1 MNAGRQRYLTSVGLS
16 MLVTIALFWL
26 MNYLITHGMEAITEE
41 VAGDAIDFTRV
52 DRDESVNTK
61 DRDLRDRPD
70 KPDVPPPPPPMN
82 LSANTAPDSGGV
94 NINAP
99 ALYNL
104 NLDRSGLNA
113 PTDGDAIPL
122 VRVPPQYPQR
132 ANSRGIEG
140 WVQLEFTITE
150 SGAVTDIVV
159 VAAEPS
165 GYFERA
171 ASRALSRWKYKPK
184 IIDGRPARRYN
195 NQVVITFELENT

>member
-1 MNAGRQRYLTSVGLS
+1 MNAGRQRYLKSVGLS

-61 DRDLRDRPD
+61 DRDLPDRPD

-82 LSANTAPDSGGV
+82 LNANTAPDSGGV

-184 IIDGRPARRYN
+184 IIDGRPARR
-195 NQVVITFELENT
+195 

>member
-61 DRDLRDRPD
+61 DRDLPDRPD

-82 LSANTAPDSGGV
+82 LNANTAPDSGGV

-150 SGAVTDIVV
+150 VGAVTDIVV

>member
-1 MNAGRQRYLTSVGLS
+1 

-61 DRDLRDRPD
+61 DRDLPDRPD

>member
-1 MNAGRQRYLTSVGLS
+1 MGQ
-16 MLVTIALFWL
+16 
-26 MNYLITHGMEAITEE
+26 
-41 VAGDAIDFTRV
+41 
-52 DRDESVNTK
+52 
-61 DRDLRDRPD
+61 
-70 KPDVPPPPPPMN
+70 
-82 LSANTAPDSGGV
+82 
-94 NINAP
+94 
-99 ALYNL
+99 
-104 NLDRSGLNA
+104 
-113 PTDGDAIPL
+113 
-122 VRVPPQYPQR
+122 VPPQYPQR